1 MSRCDQFRHQN
12 KNTIIPF
19 YYLFLF
25 NKSYM
30 NIFLISFLIFFF
42 GWCFHNR
49 SPAVDN
55 DRSFFRCDVFDDNI
69 PELQQRVHI
78 FRNPTVRPGC
88 KVILGHPFFLVSL
101 KCRYILNHLS
111 TCTYLMPTIFNLL
124 FISAVITTHRVGQS
138 DWRQLKRCQ
147 HTCRHSQETHSRFT
161 FLVQKRNKDGHFT
174 FSTTSLL
181 TVYCSNTSCI
191 SGLTRK
197 GPKRMSSFSGQ
208 YWRHFI
214 YQMWS
219 KNFRLIYGLESE
231 IHVSL
236 LESMF
241 YYSEIYSISFLK

>member
-1 MSRCDQFRHQN
+1 M
-12 KNTIIPF
+12 T
-19 YYLFLF
+19 
-25 NKSYM
+25 
-30 NIFLISFLIFFF
+30 
-42 GWCFHNR
+42 
-49 SPAVDN
+49 
-55 DRSFFRCDVFDDNI
+55 
-69 PELQQRVHI
+69 I
-78 FRNPTVRPGC
+78 FRNSNSVSISSGTRQSGQAVKWYWVTR
-88 KVILGHPFFLVSL
+88 FFSSPWNADTFW
-101 KCRYILNHLS
+101 I
-111 TCTYLMPTIFNLL
+111 TYLHVHTFNPL
-124 FISAVITTHRVGQS
+124 FISAGLVWLETIKTMST
-138 DWRQLKRCQ
+138 
-147 HTCRHSQETHSRFT
+147 TCRHSKQTHSRFT